1 MPSDALAVLLD
12 GIHVADLVRGRGR
25 LGARLLY
32 RDDATR
38 PLSLSLPLS
47 RKEHRTAAV
56 EPWLRGLLP
65 DDPRVIR
72 RWADDFDL
80 PDSTS
85 FSLLGTAVG
94 HDCAGAVQFCDPD
107 GIDDLL
113 RRGGSVQ
120 WLSQRELDQVVRGLH
135 EDGTAWLGDPAWL
148 QFSLSG
154 GETKT
159 SLHHDGDRWGRPTG
173 TVPSTHILKPQL
185 RKHDYDDLPVNEH
198 LCQTAARHLGLPT
211 AETDVQQIGGIQTVV
226 IKRYDRLQRDGAVVR
241 LHQEDLC
248 QALGIEPRRKYQV
261 KGGPSVAQVAKLL
274 RSVSS
279 CPSEDIAAYRDALI
293 FNWVIGG
300 TDAHA
305 KNYSVLIG
313 ADGDVR
319 LAPLYDLA
327 SGLPYVED
335 DNVPRIALAQRIGK
349 NYTLRKSDRRSA
361 WESTADAL
369 GLDRA
374 ETVERAQQIA
384 AAAPEAFDLAAS
396 TLPVEFR
403 ESRTVTDLRRRLI
416 HRKRTC
422 TSMSKE
428 ADGSPAR
435 SPQRTADASIRAVRC
450 GQPLAGNDHC
460 RRRLRFKA
468 CPDHPGSPG
477 SRKALEQASAAA
489 QSARS
494 AAIRAAEASQ
504 PPTAPDSSDPAMPH
518 AGTGV

>member
-1 MPSDALAVLLD
+1 MASDSLAVLL
-12 GIHVADLVRGRGR
+12 GGSHVADLVRGRGR

-47 RKEHRTAAV
+47 RREHRAAAV

-80 PDSTS
+80 ADSTS
-85 FSLLGTAVG
+85 FSLLGTPVG

-107 GIDDLL
+107 QIDDLL
-113 RRGGSVQ
+113 GRGGSVR
-120 WLSQRELDQVVRGLH
+120 WLSQHELEQVVRDLH
-135 EDGTAWLGDPAWL
+135 ADSTAWLGDPAWL

-159 SLHHDGDRWGRPTG
+159 SLHHDGTRWGRPTG

-185 RKHDYDDLPVNEH
+185 NKHDCDDLPVNEH

-211 AETDVQQIGGIQTVV
+211 AETQVQQIGGIQTIV
-226 IKRYDRLQRDGAVVR
+226 IKRYDRLHRDGSVVR

-248 QALGIEPRRKYQV
+248 QALGIEPHRKYQV
-261 KGGPSVAQVAKLL
+261 NGGPSVAQIAHLL

-279 CPSEDIAAYRDALI
+279 SPSEDIAAYRDALI

-335 DNVPRIALAQRIGK
+335 DNVPRISLAQRIGK
-349 NYTLRKSDRRSA
+349 DCTLRKSDRRSA

-374 ETVERAQQIA
+374 ATLERAEQIA
-384 AAAPEAFDLAAS
+384 DAAPEAFELAALS
-396 TLPVEFR
+396 LPPEYR
-403 ESRTVTDLRRRLI
+403 DLRTVTDLRRRLYR
-416 HRKRTC
+416 RKRTC
-422 TSMSKE
+422 
-428 ADGSPAR
+428 
-435 SPQRTADASIRAVRC
+435 ASIS
-450 GQPLAGNDHC
+450 G
-460 RRRLRFKA
+460 
-468 CPDHPGSPG
+468 
-477 SRKALEQASAAA
+477 AAA
-489 QSARS
+489 G
-494 AAIRAAEASQ
+494 
-504 PPTAPDSSDPAMPH
+504 TAPLSP
-518 AGTGV
+518 